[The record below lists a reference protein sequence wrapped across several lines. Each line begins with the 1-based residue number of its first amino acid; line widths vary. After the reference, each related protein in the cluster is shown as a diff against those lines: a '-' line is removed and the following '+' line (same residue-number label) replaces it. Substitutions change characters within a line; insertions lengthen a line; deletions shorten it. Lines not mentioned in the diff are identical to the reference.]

1 MKNVL
6 VTGGAG
12 YIGSHVVEA
21 LIKRGF
27 KVFIVDN
34 LSTGYKKLI
43 NKKAKFYNLDVNNFK
58 KVKKK
63 LIENNVDSVI
73 HLAASLDVNESEK
86 YPKKYFHNNVNGT
99 LNLIKSIRNSK
110 VKNFLFSSTAAVYK
124 DGIFKVKENSET
136 KPKSIYGKTKLK
148 SEKIIKRNLKKK
160 KVNYAIL
167 RFFNVCGASS
177 TNRIGQIK
185 SYDLLFKNL
194 ASAILKKKPSINI
207 YGNSYKTKDGTCIRD
222 FIHVSDI
229 SDIHLKVLLKI
240 NKIKKSL
247 VLNCGYGKGRSVLE
261 VVKGFEKY
269 SKKKIKINFKPKRKA
284 DLSQIISNN
293 NKLKKFL
300 KWRAKNNSLPVMI
313 KSCIKWE
320 KKINETNR

>member
-63 LIENNVDSVI
+63 LIENNIDSVI

-99 LNLIKSIRNSK
+99 LNLIKSIKNSK
-110 VKNFLFSSTAAVYK
+110 VLIPLKAVFHYFFFIM
-124 DGIFKVKENSET
+124 GLLISPTTVQ
-136 KPKSIYGKTKLK
+136 L
-148 SEKIIKRNLKKK
+148 
-160 KVNYAIL
+160 YAISPVFL
-167 RFFNVCGASS
+167 ESENGSV
-177 TNRIGQIK
+177 
-185 SYDLLFKNL
+185 
-194 ASAILKKKPSINI
+194 IN
-207 YGNSYKTKDGTCIRD
+207 
-222 FIHVSDI
+222 
-229 SDIHLKVLLKI
+229 
-240 NKIKKSL
+240 
-247 VLNCGYGKGRSVLE
+247 
-261 VVKGFEKY
+261 
-269 SKKKIKINFKPKRKA
+269 
-284 DLSQIISNN
+284 
-293 NKLKKFL
+293 
-300 KWRAKNNSLPVMI
+300 
-313 KSCIKWE
+313 
-320 KKINETNR
+320 